1 MLNVDNQ
8 IVIEE
13 LEKLFPNAK
22 CELNYRNVY
31 ELSVAVILSAQT
43 SDASVNKITP
53 ILFDKYPTLKELS
66 VAKYEDV
73 FLIISPLGLAQR
85 KAEYLIKF
93 SNTVLNS
100 YDGIVPNTIDELVKI
115 PGIGRK
121 TANVIV
127 SEGYG
132 LPGLAVDVHVTRVSK
147 RLGFANEFA
156 TPDQIEK
163 ILKMYFP
170 IEKWHDIHHKLIFM
184 GRYLCKS
191 QKPEC
196 FRCPFTHNCQ
206 YFKTK

>member
-93 SNTVLNS
+93 SNTE
-100 YDGIVPNTIDELVKI
+100 P
-115 PGIGRK
+115 
-121 TANVIV
+121 TASSI
-127 SEGYG
+127 
-132 LPGLAVDVHVTRVSK
+132 
-147 RLGFANEFA
+147 
-156 TPDQIEK
+156 
-163 ILKMYFP
+163 
-170 IEKWHDIHHKLIFM
+170 
-184 GRYLCKS
+184 
-191 QKPEC
+191 
-196 FRCPFTHNCQ
+196 
-206 YFKTK
+206 